1 MPIRVVAGTA
11 KGRRLRLVPGEGT
24 RPVRDQVKEALF
36 NILAS
41 QIDGCTFLDLFAG
54 TGSVGIE
61 ALSRGAT
68 HSTFVEKQPRAI
80 ETIRQNLEHT
90 GLSDRA
96 RVIQGDVFAVLEAGS
111 RDRFDLVYVAPPQYS
126 KLWSRALLSLDQGR
140 DWLNPDAWVIAQIDP
155 KEHESLELRRLIEI
169 DRRKYGRTMLVFY
182 EWPGE

>member
-36 NILAS
+36 NILAP
-41 QIDGCTFLDLFAG
+41 QIGGCSFLDLFAG

-61 ALSRGAT
+61 ALSRGASQ
-68 HSTFVEKQPRAI
+68 STFVEKDPRAI
-80 ETIRQNLEHT
+80 ATIRDNLEHT

-96 RVIQGDVFAVLEAGS
+96 KVIQGDVFAVIGAGS
-111 RDRFDLVYVAPPQYS
+111 KDQFDLVYVAPPQYS
-126 KLWSRALLSLDQGR
+126 RLWSRAVVSLDQRG
-140 DWLNPDAWVIAQIDP
+140 DWLNPDAWVIAQIHP
-155 KEHESLELRRLIEI
+155 KEHEPLQLRRLVEF
-169 DRRKYGRTMLVFY
+169 DRRRYGHTILVFY